1 LFAKDKNM
9 RRAARQA
16 TRPTADHSLQLPAG
30 ALEEMR
36 GQLSAVADDVVA
48 AIVEEVPSYRDAFDG
63 PMGATIRNAVQLALG
78 GFLTLASRGRTE
90 DLRTPTAPAVEG
102 SYQLGRGEAR
112 SGRTTDAL
120 LAAFRIGARV
130 SWRELSEITVR
141 NGLSAEVLADFA
153 ELVFAYIDE
162 LSAAAVAGHTDET
175 ETTGRVRQRLLETI
189 AVLLLNGASDEEVTE
204 AAERAGWAPPTTLTA
219 VLVPESQVRPVLGL
233 VAPNTIQA
241 SEAPGLVEGVLLLV
255 PDAHGRRRTPLLRT
269 LRDRASIA
277 GPAVPWLGVRRS
289 VDRALRAR
297 ELGIELDTEAELPRL
312 VLHAD
317 ESALADLRA
326 RVLAPLEGLR
336 PGTAEKLADTL
347 RAWLLHQGRRDDI
360 AAALFVHPQT
370 VRYRM
375 NQLRDLYG
383 DKLDDPDTIL
393 ALTLALA

>member
-1 LFAKDKNM
+1 M
-9 RRAARQA
+9 RHSTRSSGTSDHGLELSAAA
-16 TRPTADHSLQLPAG
+16 V
-30 ALEEMR
+30 EEMR

-48 AIVEEVPSYRDAFDG
+48 AIVDEVSSYRDAFSG
-63 PMGATIRNAVQLALG
+63 PMGETIRNAVQLALG
-78 GFLTLASRGRTE
+78 GFLTLASRGRTQ

-130 SWRELSEITVR
+130 SWRELSAIAVR
-141 NGLSAEVLADFA
+141 NGLPADVLADFA

-175 ETTGRVRQRLLETI
+175 ETTGRVRQRLLERI
-189 AVLLLNGASDEEVTE
+189 AVLLLDGAPADEVTA
-204 AAERAGWAPPTTLTA
+204 AAESAGWTPPTTLTA

-233 VAPNTIQA
+233 VAAGTIQA
-241 SEAPGLVEGVLLLV
+241 AETPGLDEAALLLV
-255 PDAHGRRRTPLLRT
+255 PDAHARRRPGLLRT
-269 LRDRASIA
+269 LRDRGSIA
-277 GPAVPWLGVRRS
+277 GPAVPWLDVRRS

-297 ELGIELDTEAELPRL
+297 ELGIELDTESELPRL

-347 RAWLLHQGRRDDI
+347 RAWLLYQGRRDDI
-360 AAALFVHPQT
+360 ATALFVHPQT

-375 NQLRDLYG
+375 GQLRDLYG
-383 DKLDDPDTIL
+383 DNLDDPDTVL

>member
-1 LFAKDKNM
+1 M
-9 RRAARQA
+9 R
-16 TRPTADHSLQLPAG
+16 HSPRSGGAVEHGLELSAG

-36 GQLSAVADDVVA
+36 GQLSAVADDVVG
-48 AIVEEVPSYRDAFDG
+48 AIVEEVPSYRDAFSG
-63 PMGATIRNAVQLALG
+63 PMGETIRNAVQLALG
-78 GFLTLASRGRTE
+78 GFLTLANRGRTQ

-130 SWRELSEITVR
+130 SWRDLSGIAVR
-141 NGLSAEVLADFA
+141 NGLPADVLADFA

-175 ETTGRVRQRLLETI
+175 ETTGRVRQRLLERV
-189 AVLLLNGASDEEVTE
+189 AVLLLDGAPDEQVTE
-204 AAERAGWAPPTTLTA
+204 AAERAGWTLPTTLTA

-233 VAPNTIQA
+233 VAGTTIQA
-241 SEAPGLVEGVLLLV
+241 SEAPGLDEGVLLLV
-255 PDAHGRRRTPLLRT
+255 PDAHGRSRTALLRT
-269 LRDRASIA
+269 LRDRGSIA
-277 GPAVPWLGVRRS
+277 GPAVPWVDVRRS

-297 ELGIELDTEAELPRL
+297 ELGVELDTEAELPRL

-317 ESALADLRA
+317 EDALADLRA

-336 PGTAEKLADTL
+336 PATAEKLADTL
-347 RAWLLHQGRRDDI
+347 RAWLLHQGRRDEV

-375 NQLRDLYG
+375 GQLRDLYG
-383 DKLDDPDTIL
+383 DTLEDPETVL
-393 ALTLALA
+393 ALTIALG